1 MPRGGVGRI
10 NVEKVGESGW
20 IVALDGEHDISTVAA
35 LQDELAAIFALGTT
49 LLIDLTAAT
58 FIDSSILAQLIL
70 AQRRV
75 DQNDGEHLAVV
86 APAGGPAARLIDLVG
101 VGRLFAIFQTRSD
114 AMRALTS
121 VV

>member
-10 NVEKVGESGW
+10 NVENVGESSW
-20 IVALDGEHDISTVAA
+20 IVALDGEHDVSTVAA

-49 LLIDLTAAT
+49 LVVDLTGAT

-75 DQNDGEHLAVV
+75 DQNDGEHLAIV
-86 APAGGPAARLIDLVG
+86 APAGGAAARLIDLVG
-101 VGRLFAIFQTRSD
+101 VGRLFEVFETRSA
-114 AMRALTS
+114 AMCALAN
-121 VV
+121 VL